1 MITNA
6 ANITTAKKLATTL
19 SVGSLNELVRALAD
33 RGSEYGWDVYHLGT
47 TIDPAEAVKLE
58 ALDDGFADW
67 AEAFAVA
74 LNAYRLSTG
83 EEWRY

>member
-1 MITNA
+1 MITS
-6 ANITTAKKLATTL
+6 KRLASTL
-19 SVGSLNELVRALAD
+19 SPGALNELVRALAD

-67 AEAFAVA
+67 AEAFGLACD
-74 LNAYRLSTG
+74 AYLHATG